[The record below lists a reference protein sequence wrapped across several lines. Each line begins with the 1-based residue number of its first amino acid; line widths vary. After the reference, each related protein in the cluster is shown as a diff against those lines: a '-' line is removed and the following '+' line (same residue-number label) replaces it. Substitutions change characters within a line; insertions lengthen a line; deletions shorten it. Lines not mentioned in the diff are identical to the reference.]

1 MAALRL
7 VHSAR
12 EVTLLPLS
20 QMGCDRE
27 ERGAL
32 AVLRHLVIANQR
44 PETGAWAHAFT
55 IATERWGDMAGLTI
69 AGAASDLVQAL
80 LGQVPDLRVQDP
92 LDAQARLL
100 LTPAEAALLR
110 LLRAMRQDITPL
122 ARDEVLTLTGGR
134 MDPKLITAALQLA
147 RALPALQRAPVW
159 HAAHAGL
166 RLVQ

>member
-7 VHSAR
+7 VHSAPR
-12 EVTLLPLS
+12 VTLLPLS
-20 QMGCDRE
+20 QIGCDRE

-32 AVLRHLVIANQR
+32 AVMRHLVIANQQ

-80 LGQVPDLRVQDP
+80 LDVVPDLQVQDP
-92 LDAQARLL
+92 LDPEARLL
-100 LTPAEAALLR
+100 LTPAEAAFLR
-110 LLRAMRQDITPL
+110 LLRALRQDITPL